1 VVRERGPSD
10 TIERCSADKLIAGV
24 INARD
29 EFADVDLVF
38 KWSVPFLIKRG
49 EHSHVRPF
57 YVSHPETKEEIRVT
71 CNNIDYHAKTRLPF
85 FMDFQRYIVGRPNLI
100 NLPLVPVLEDKSA
113 HFQAGCN
120 FHYIVKD
127 LWVWCFNDTYPARLE
142 MDCSMMSPNM
152 PIKIGDIERMLPYGM
167 YLHKRYDNQ
176 LFHAAARMT
185 VSNAYVN
192 RKNLIIEQNEQIKTA
207 RRDMQSAMLKRKK
220 VERTDIVTK
229 SVPFVTVSSK
239 FISAEKKSARMVDPL
254 TGVEMSLEEMMQKS
268 KDGAGAKKK

>member
-1 VVRERGPSD
+1 MIIQPIRYFAPKAQGKGGPPTTASYVQPKRGKNVMEKLIDDGTEFVMGTPNRNPYNTRDLIQTRLGPRIELYAKKMREMYLREGTIPTEKTFLEAVRERGPTD
-10 TIERCSADKLIAGV
+10 TIEKCGADKLVPGV

-29 EFADVDLVF
+29 EFPDVDLVF

-57 YVSHPETKEEIRVT
+57 YITHPETQEEIRVT

-85 FMDFQRYIVGRPNLI
+85 YMDFQRYIVGRPNLI
-100 NLPLVPVLEDKSA
+100 NIPVVPVLEDKSA
-113 HFQAGCN
+113 HYQAGCN

-167 YLHKRYDNQ
+167 YLHKRYDN
-176 LFHAAARMT
+176 
-185 VSNAYVN
+185 
-192 RKNLIIEQNEQIKTA
+192 
-207 RRDMQSAMLKRKK
+207 
-220 VERTDIVTK
+220 
-229 SVPFVTVSSK
+229 
-239 FISAEKKSARMVDPL
+239 
-254 TGVEMSLEEMMQKS
+254 
-268 KDGAGAKKK
+268 